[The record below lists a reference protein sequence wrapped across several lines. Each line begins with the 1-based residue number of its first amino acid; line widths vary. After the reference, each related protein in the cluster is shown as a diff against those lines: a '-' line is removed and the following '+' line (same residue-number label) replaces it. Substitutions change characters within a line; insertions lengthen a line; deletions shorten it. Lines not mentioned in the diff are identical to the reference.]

1 MLRKTIHPLAAIPLG
16 AAVTM
21 LLISIWAAFQS
32 DRLVVNQVF
41 LVFLPVLPLVSA
53 GYVLIG
59 SRTGEGKKG
68 GRVLHWL
75 GGNALGLIIA
85 MILFVGFHTLV
96 PANTFQTYNYQHFG
110 FSSYVQGTQRRVAE
124 GERALDAVL
133 FDLEGRRVQLSSL
146 WREKPIAV
154 EFGSI
159 TCPVFVSKVPTMNG
173 VAEQYKGEVD
183 FYVLLYAYPREVH
196 PGRNYPAHQSLDSK
210 LQCAADLVRA
220 EGVGRT
226 ILVDD
231 VDGKTHQ
238 AYGAMPNS
246 VYLIGTDGV
255 IAHRA
260 DWVNPGYLEEQIGSL
275 LEAGGEGSAVTPTS
289 LSGNFTQVNSNA
301 MATALRVFAR
311 AGLAS
316 GADFFLSF
324 PAIVHGRASAEH

>member
-1 MLRKTIHPLAAIPLG
+1 MLKKITHPLLAIPLG
-16 AAVTM
+16 AALIM
-21 LLISIWAAFQS
+21 LFILIWAAFQS
-32 DRLVVNQVF
+32 DRLVINQAF
-41 LVFLPVLPLVSA
+41 LLFLPVLPLVSA
-53 GYVLIG
+53 VYVFVG
-59 SRTGEGKKG
+59 SREASR
-68 GRVLHWL
+68 GRRILGWL
-75 GGNALGLIIA
+75 GGNAAGLVFA
-85 MILFVGFHTLV
+85 MILFVGFHTLS
-96 PANTFQTYNYQHFG
+96 PANTVQTYNYQHFG
-110 FSSYVQGTQRRVAE
+110 FSSYVQGRQRRVAE
-124 GERALDAVL
+124 GEKALDAVF
-133 FDLEGRRVQLSSL
+133 FDLQGRRVQLSSL
-146 WREKPIAV
+146 WTEKPIAV

-159 TCPVFVSKVPTMNG
+159 TCPVFVGKVPTMNE
-173 VAEQYKGEVD
+173 VADQYQGKVD
-183 FYVLLYAYPREVH
+183 FYVLYTREAH
-196 PGRNYPAHQSLDSK
+196 PGSNYPAHQSLDAK

-260 DWVNPGYLEEQIGSL
+260 DWVNPGYLEEQIDLL
-275 LEAGGEGSAVTPTS
+275 LEAGGEGTAVAPTS
-289 LSGNFTQVNSNA
+289 LSGNFTQVDSGA

-324 PAIVHGRASAEH
+324 PNMIHGRATAEH